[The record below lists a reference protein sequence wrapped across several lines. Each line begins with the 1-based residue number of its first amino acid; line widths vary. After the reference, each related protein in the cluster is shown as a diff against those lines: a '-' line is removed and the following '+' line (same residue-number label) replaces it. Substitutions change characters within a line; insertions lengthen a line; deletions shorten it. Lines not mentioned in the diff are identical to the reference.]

1 MKTTIID
8 FIRQYGTDRIH
19 YSAIVFG
26 SGIASTS
33 FDFATQIPDQD
44 ELIRRVIRLKSNS
57 GGPNL
62 AQGLEEVKRIFN
74 LQEVRPNARR
84 ILVVIMDDASVN
96 RREELAPVVH
106 ALVNN
111 TVFIAAVGIG
121 PSVNPTDLNI
131 LTREERHT
139 LQVGI
144 NKAPGELREEI
155 MKIIEHGLRSKW
167 KHLVHAGKKS
177 AKNRPQNVSKVCL
190 KICVECYKYLLNYR
204 R

>member
-1 MKTTIID
+1 M
-8 FIRQYGTDRIH
+8 DRIH

-26 SGIASTS
+26 SGIEPSS
-33 FDFATQIPDQD
+33 FNFATQIPDQD
-44 ELIRRVIRLKSNS
+44 ELVRRVIRLKSYS

-62 AQGLEEVKRIFN
+62 AQGLEVAKRIFN
-74 LQEVRPNARR
+74 GQQVRPNARR

-106 ALVNN
+106 ALVYN

-121 PSVNPTDLNI
+121 PSVDPTDLNL

-144 NKAPGELREEI
+144 NKTPGELSEEI
-155 MKIIEHGLRSKW
+155 MKIIEHGVRSK
-167 KHLVHAGKKS
+167 
-177 AKNRPQNVSKVCL
+177 
-190 KICVECYKYLLNYR
+190 
-204 R
+204 

>member
-1 MKTTIID
+1 MMKTTIIN
-8 FIRQYGTDRIH
+8 FIQQYGMDRIH

-26 SGIASTS
+26 SGIEPTS

-44 ELIRRVIRLKSNS
+44 ELILRVTRLKSNN

-62 AQGLEEVKRIFN
+62 AQGLEEAKRIFS
-74 LQEVRPNARR
+74 LKQVRPNARR

-106 ALVNN
+106 ALVGN

-155 MKIIEHGLRSKW
+155 MKIIEHGLKSK
-167 KHLVHAGKKS
+167 
-177 AKNRPQNVSKVCL
+177 
-190 KICVECYKYLLNYR
+190 
-204 R
+204 

>member
-1 MKTTIID
+1 M
-8 FIRQYGTDRIH
+8 DRIH

-26 SGIASTS
+26 SGIAPTS

-74 LQEVRPNARR
+74 LPQVRPNARR

-96 RREELAPVVH
+96 RREDLAPVVH

-167 KHLVHAGKKS
+167 KRLVHAGKKS

>member
-1 MKTTIID
+1 MTFALSATSINSGATFTRMKTTIID

-33 FDFATQIPDQD
+33 FDFATQIPDRD
-44 ELIRRVIRLKSNS
+44 ELIRRVIRLKSSS

-155 MKIIEHGLRSKW
+155 MKIIEHGLRSK
-167 KHLVHAGKKS
+167 
-177 AKNRPQNVSKVCL
+177 
-190 KICVECYKYLLNYR
+190 
-204 R
+204 

>member
-1 MKTTIID
+1 MTFAMSATSINSKRMFSLMKTTIIN
-8 FIRQYGTDRIH
+8 FIQQYGMDRIH

-26 SGIASTS
+26 SGIDSTS
-33 FDFATQIPDQD
+33 FDFATPISDQD

-62 AQGLEEVKRIFN
+62 AQGLEEAKRIFK
-74 LQEVRPNARR
+74 LQQVRPNARR
-84 ILVVIMDDASVN
+84 ILVVIMDYASEN

-111 TVFIAAVGIG
+111 TVFIASVGIG
-121 PSVNPTDLNI
+121 PSANPTDLNI

-155 MKIIEHGLRSKW
+155 MKIIEHGLRSK
-167 KHLVHAGKKS
+167 
-177 AKNRPQNVSKVCL
+177 
-190 KICVECYKYLLNYR
+190 
-204 R
+204 